1 LIVTLLVT
9 IVIEGVVVFIY
20 STWYAKPLRP
30 ILITGLIANLLTQSL
45 LWIVLNLFFQHYLVI
60 LCFAEILIWMIES
73 YWLYRFPANQL
84 RLPDAALLSLF
95 MNLMSF
101 ATGLFLPI

>member
-9 IVIEGVVVFIY
+9 IVIEGLVVLIY
-20 STWYAKPLRP
+20 STLYAKPFRP
-30 ILITGLIANLLTQSL
+30 LLITSLIANLLTQSL

-73 YWLYRFPANQL
+73 YWLYRFSANHL